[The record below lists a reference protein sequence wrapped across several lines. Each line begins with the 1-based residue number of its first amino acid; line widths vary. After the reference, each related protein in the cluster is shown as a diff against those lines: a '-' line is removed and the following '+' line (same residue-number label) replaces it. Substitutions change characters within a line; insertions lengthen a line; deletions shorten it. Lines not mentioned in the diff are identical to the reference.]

1 MWEDQ
6 LLNHIHVILALFCP
20 LHLLKERIK
29 SIKNLLNMN
38 YGCCDGYNGDHRKE
52 QFSKDQAAPSQRSIK
67 NIDDYA

>member
-1 MWEDQ
+1 
-6 LLNHIHVILALFCP
+6 
-20 LHLLKERIK
+20 
-29 SIKNLLNMN
+29 MN